1 MIKGYND
8 EDMIFDEET
17 GMYILTPEYVQ
28 QKCKINIFERLSQGD
43 FTDPQGICHAILAR
57 ISSIVYAY
65 IHEFNFSDR
74 QDNIIA
80 GFKSARSIVKQALH
94 QQTVAYFLDGAR
106 EIDNLAKCALEKT
119 IPEFGI
125 SLIFTGE
132 MPIVGE
138 VES

>member
-28 QKCKINIFERLSQGD
+28 NKCKINIFERLSQGD
-43 FTDPQGICHAILAR
+43 FTDAQGVCHAILSR
-57 ISSIVYAY
+57 VSSIVYSY

-80 GFKSARSIVKQALH
+80 AFKSARDIIKQALH
-94 QQTVAYFLDGAR
+94 QQTVAYFLDGVR

-119 IPEFGI
+119 IPELGI